1 MIYIVKIIQTEIQ
14 AKLKTHQPNL
24 NIARGKFTSRTDQ
37 VDRQSE
43 LKCKLEEHKQI
54 CKNIKRI

>member
-1 MIYIVKIIQTEIQ
+1 MLYIVKIIQAKIH

-24 NIARGKFTSRTDQ
+24 NNARVKFTSRMDQ

-43 LKCKLEEHKQI
+43 LKCKLEEQKQI
-54 CKNIKRI
+54 CNNIKRI